1 MLKLGFWDKM
11 KALEQLA
18 KHHGLLAEK
27 IDLNITLEIS
37 VRDRDGHALRP
48 TRGLAGALK
57 KTGAGTVEPGRCHGS
72 ALVVGGC
79 RVLRRPPQRVDENSD
94 RAPSRA
100 DVLDFPTGDPV
111 VDGPATHSGSNN
123 RELR

>member
-57 KTGAGTVEPGRCHGS
+57 KTGAGTVGARPLPRLGSRGGRLSC
-72 ALVVGGC
+72 A
-79 RVLRRPPQRVDENSD
+79 
-94 RAPSRA
+94 
-100 DVLDFPTGDPV
+100 
-111 VDGPATHSGSNN
+111 PATATAC
-123 RELR
+123 RRKF